1 VITRFMQKATGMNSH
16 SIQWRVLL
24 PAASSAAVCLAALLL
39 PAVAQTLIGTALV
52 LATLA
57 AAASLQDTR
66 CQNATRTETTH
77 VDQSEILN
85 ATQIQVANLRKELVT
100 AANRATVL
108 ESDVAQ
114 ADAAK
119 DCALAFSGE
128 LMASVDKALE
138 DMGSANELAKASGAR
153 VISGHELMVKA
164 EKEIDR
170 LGTSLTLARSDL
182 STLADQSTK
191 IAGIVATIV
200 QIADQTN
207 LLALNAAIEAARA
220 GEAGRGF
227 AVVADEV
234 RKLAEKAKTAS
245 DEIGS
250 IAGNIERTSKD
261 ASTAIDNLGAIVVSG
276 RKAAADA
283 QTAMEE
289 IKAGAKRRLEVV
301 THITESIHQQRHIG
315 EQIAS
320 ALSSA
325 SQSREAYGS

>member
-1 VITRFMQKATGMNSH
+1 MNSH

-24 PAASSAAVCLAALLL
+24 PTAGSAAVCLAALLL
-39 PAVAQTLIGTALV
+39 PAMAHTLIGIALV
-52 LATLA
+52 LSTLA
-57 AAASLQDTR
+57 AAASLRDNR
-66 CQNATRTETTH
+66 CQDATRTDTAH
-77 VDQSEILN
+77 VDQREQREILN
-85 ATQIQVANLRKELVT
+85 ATQVQVANLRKELVT
-100 AANRATVL
+100 AGNRVTAL

-114 ADAAK
+114 AEAAK
-119 DCALAFSGE
+119 SCALAFSQE
-128 LMASVDKALE
+128 LMASVNKALG
-138 DMGSANELAKASGAR
+138 DMASANALAKASGAR
-153 VISGHELMVKA
+153 VISGHELMVIA
-164 EKEIDR
+164 EQEIDR
-170 LGTSLTLARSDL
+170 LGSSLTLARADL
-182 STLADQSTK
+182 TTLASQSTK

-250 IAGNIERTSKD
+250 IAGNIECTSKD
-261 ASTAIDNLGAIVVSG
+261 ASTAIENLGSIVVAG

-283 QTAMEE
+283 QTAMVE
-289 IKAGAKRRLEVV
+289 IKDGAKHRLEVV

-320 ALSSA
+320 ALSSV
-325 SQSREAYGS
+325 SQSRGATT

>member
-1 VITRFMQKATGMNSH
+1 MNSH

-24 PAASSAAVCLAALLL
+24 PTASSAAVCLAALLL
-39 PAVAQTLIGTALV
+39 PAMAHTLIGIALM
-52 LATLA
+52 LSTLA
-57 AAASLQDTR
+57 AAASIRDNR
-66 CQNATRTETTH
+66 CQDATRTDTAH

-100 AANRATVL
+100 TGNRVTAL

-119 DCALAFSGE
+119 NCALAFSRE
-128 LMASVDKALE
+128 LMASVNKALG
-138 DMGSANELAKASGAR
+138 DMASANALAKASGAR
-153 VISGHELMVKA
+153 VISGHELMVIA
-164 EKEIDR
+164 EQEIDR
-170 LGTSLTLARSDL
+170 LGSSLTLARADL
-182 STLADQSTK
+182 STLASQSTK

-250 IAGNIERTSKD
+250 IAGNIECTSKD
-261 ASTAIDNLGAIVVSG
+261 ASTAIENLGSIVVAG

-283 QTAMEE
+283 QTAMVE
-289 IKAGAKRRLEVV
+289 IKDGAKHRLEVV

-320 ALSSA
+320 ALSSV
-325 SQSREAYGS
+325 SQSRGATT